1 MSKLSPSDFLNTT
14 TAFKQLIAGFMSR
27 DDREQSLLPGGD
39 LTQSISGKGKATATL
54 VPYDM
59 QLLLSWY
66 RWKTKHKPHLRPS
79 MNGHPSDTI
88 PSNPSLVA
96 LIPDSES
103 CNIQVLQEF
112 IHICRSL
119 RSPVSLFPPF

>member
-1 MSKLSPSDFLNTT
+1 
-14 TAFKQLIAGFMSR
+14 MSR
-27 DDREQSLLPGGD
+27 DDREQSLLPDGD
-39 LTQSISGKGKATATL
+39 LTQSIPGKGKATTTL

-59 QLLLSWY
+59 QLLLSWF
-66 RWKTKHKPHLRPS
+66 RWKTKHKPHLRPPVNS
-79 MNGHPSDTI
+79 RLADTVPSE
-88 PSNPSLVA
+88 PSLVA

-119 RSPVSLFPPF
+119 HLLVSLHSLV